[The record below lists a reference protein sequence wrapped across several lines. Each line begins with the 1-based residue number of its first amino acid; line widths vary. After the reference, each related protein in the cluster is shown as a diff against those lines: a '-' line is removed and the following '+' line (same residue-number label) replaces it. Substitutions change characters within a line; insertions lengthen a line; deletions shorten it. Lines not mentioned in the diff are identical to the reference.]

1 MGWLGSPKDDD
12 FKTFGALKAWF
23 SNYVEISPESWEI
36 LDHLTTFSSTQS
48 IIIGSACTVSFLFG
62 FRVGR
67 IRPIYRRLVD
77 VASVPSADL
86 GSSAPW
92 LSGRVVSVSDGDTLR
107 FWHVPTVFHSSKPDS
122 DAKLSEQTLSIRICT
137 IDTPETA
144 KFGKPGQPFGEDAK
158 EHLSK
163 LLLDK
168 NCEIQLLTRDQYGR
182 AVGQVRRRTWLGF
195 TTYVDE
201 YMLNAGFAEVYL
213 GSGAVYGWKGK
224 DFYLQLQERAQ
235 KAKKGQWSQK
245 NRESAAEF
253 KARTK

>member
-1 MGWLGSPKDDD
+1 MGWLGSPKENDYQ
-12 FKTFGALKAWF
+12 TFGALKNWL
-23 SNYVEISPESWEI
+23 SNYVEISPQSWET
-36 LDHLTTFSSTQS
+36 LESLTTYSSTQS
-48 IIIGSACTVSFLFG
+48 IFIGSVCTASFLLG

-77 VASVPSADL
+77 LAGIPSAEL
-86 GSSAPW
+86 GTSAPW

-122 DAKLSEQTLSIRICT
+122 DAKLSDQTLSIRICT

-144 KFGKPGQPFGEDAK
+144 KFGKPGQPFGDDAK
-158 EHLSK
+158 EYLSK

-168 NCEIQLLTRDQYGR
+168 KCEIQLLTRDQYGR
-182 AVGQVRRRTWLGF
+182 AVGQVRRRSWFGF

-201 YMLNAGFAEVYL
+201 YMLKAGFAEVYL
-213 GSGAVYGWKGK
+213 GSGAVYGSKGK

-235 KAKKGQWSQK
+235 KANKGQWSQK
-245 NRESAAEF
+245 NRESAADF